1 MKCPRCGADM
11 KEGQMYCEHCGREIQ
26 IVPEFDP
33 ALETSLHKALSDVG
47 TQIAEKA
54 SEDSKPE
61 TDAGQSAVP
70 EKQPSMKNRRKER
83 WKVFA
88 GLFAAAALCAG
99 MSLIFWHHT
108 PEYRYEKAAAQMKEK
123 SYDSAA
129 ELLELLIEQDPR
141 NVEYLN
147 ALSSCYYFEGK
158 LEEAK
163 ELLSLIHIS
172 EPTRRS

>member
-70 EKQPSMKNRRKER
+70 EKQPSMKNRRKKTLEGVCR
-83 WKVFA
+83 SF
-88 GLFAAAALCAG
+88 CRSS
-99 MSLIFWHHT
+99 SLRGHEPDFL
-108 PEYRYEKAAAQMKEK
+108 A
-123 SYDSAA
+123 SY
-129 ELLELLIEQDPR
+129 P
-141 NVEYLN
+141 
-147 ALSSCYYFEGK
+147 G
-158 LEEAK
+158 
-163 ELLSLIHIS
+163 IS
-172 EPTRRS
+172 V